1 MSWPSLG
8 CLKDDAEFLKEII
21 LDVSMYIYILYV
33 LFIVYLFIFCVVKL
47 GLVQQSF
54 ESCAN
59 MM

>member
-21 LDVSMYIYILYV
+21 IDVTIYIIYMCCL
-33 LFIVYLFIFCVVKL
+33 LFFFCVVKL
-47 GLVQQSF
+47 GQVQQSF

-59 MM
+59 IMM